1 MSDCTAWCNPL
12 IQIARDMMISVPGFF
27 MALLCASVVSPCC
40 VHLILILCFVV
51 LRGLLRIFFLHRR
64 KVRGEGQRRRVRM
77 SRFNSLIE
85 MEAS

>member
-27 MALLCASVVSPCC
+27 LALLCASVVSPCC

-51 LRGLLRIFFLHRR
+51 LRGFCESSFYTEE
-64 KVRGEGQRRRVRM
+64 K
-77 SRFNSLIE
+77 
-85 MEAS
+85 